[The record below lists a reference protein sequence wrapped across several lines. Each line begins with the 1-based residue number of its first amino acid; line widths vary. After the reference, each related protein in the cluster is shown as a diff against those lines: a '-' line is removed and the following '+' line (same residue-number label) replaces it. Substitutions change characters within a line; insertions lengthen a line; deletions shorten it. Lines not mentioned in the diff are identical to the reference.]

1 VTSDGGNHWKELS
14 PDLTRNDKSRQKISG
29 GLTPDNIGV
38 EYAGVVFA
46 IGESPMDAKV
56 LWAGTNDGL
65 VHVTRDGGTS
75 WTNVTKNIP
84 GLLDWGTISNIE
96 PSRYDPGTAYLTVD
110 GHQVNNRDPWVYK
123 TTDFGKTW
131 RLITTGLAKTP
142 LSYAHVV
149 REDPVRRGLLYLG
162 TEGGL
167 YVSFND
173 GGSWQPLQNNLPHAP
188 VYWIV
193 VQPHYS
199 DLVVATYGRGF
210 WILDDITP
218 LRTLGA
224 SVTAKDAHLFP
235 PRQAYRLQTT
245 EQPFSVAY
253 DASAGY
259 APPYGA
265 AINFYLKKGSDSTVR
280 DSAGKTIVSKDS
292 VSITIADANGAIVR
306 TLKAPKNAG
315 INRVWWNLRGDLTK
329 QAKIRTSP
337 EYAPWFTV
345 SLEGRD
351 APGIGRLG
359 VLMAPGTY
367 TVKIV
372 GTSESQPLI
381 VKKDPNTGGT
391 DATLAENIAVVR
403 NVAADLDSAV
413 AMINALENVRGQ
425 LAALKSTMAGDST
438 RKDVITAAD
447 SLDLKLRVVER
458 KLFQTRATGRGQD
471 ALRWPERISEQLQYL
486 AGEIESSDF
495 APTES
500 QKQVADLLRAQVRA
514 VKTEFDRV
522 MAGDVAAFNTM
533 LQQRKVPNVI
543 SN

>member
-1 VTSDGGNHWKELS
+1 
-14 PDLTRNDKSRQKISG
+14 
-29 GLTPDNIGV
+29 
-38 EYAGVVFA
+38 
-46 IGESPMDAKV
+46 
-56 LWAGTNDGL
+56 
-65 VHVTRDGGTS
+65 
-75 WTNVTKNIP
+75 
-84 GLLDWGTISNIE
+84 
-96 PSRYDPGTAYLTVD
+96 
-110 GHQVNNRDPWVYK
+110 
-123 TTDFGKTW
+123 
-131 RLITTGLAKTP
+131 
-142 LSYAHVV
+142 V

-224 SVTAKDAHLFP
+224 NVTAKDVHLFP
-235 PRQAYRLQTT
+235 PRLAYRLQNT
-245 EQPFSVAY
+245 EQPFAVSY

-265 AINFYLKKGSDSTVR
+265 PINFFLKKGSDSTVR

-292 VSITIADANGAIVR
+292 VSITISDASGAVVR

-337 EYAPWFTV
+337 EFAPWFSV

-351 APGIGRLG
+351 APGVGRLG
-359 VLMAPGTY
+359 VLVAPGTY
-367 TVKIV
+367 TVKIA
-372 GTSESQPLI
+372 GTSESQPLV

-391 DATLAENIAVVR
+391 DATLTENIAAVR

-425 LAALKSTMAGDST
+425 LAALKSTMGGDST

-543 SN
+543 TN